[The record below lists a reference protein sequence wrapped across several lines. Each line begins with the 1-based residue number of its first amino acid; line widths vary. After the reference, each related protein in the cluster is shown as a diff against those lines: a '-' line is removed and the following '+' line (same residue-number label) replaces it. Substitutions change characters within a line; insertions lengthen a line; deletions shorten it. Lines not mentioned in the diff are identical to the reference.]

1 MAGPAR
7 LKGDS
12 LHLTIGTTE
21 LFLQATSVVM
31 DNEEANGDVTT
42 FADAAEGG
50 ARQFF
55 FQITA
60 LQSLEAT
67 SLWRYLWENTGETAT
82 FVFSPAGN
90 EVPSTA
96 QPHFEGTLKVGPK
109 PSLGGAAGRTTTHTF
124 EYRLDIDGVPEM
136 VTVAA

>member
-31 DNEEANGDVTT
+31 DNEEADGDVTT

-60 LQSLEAT
+60 LQSLEAFHRP
-67 SLWRYLWENTGETAT
+67 SFRRRRRCLHW
-82 FVFSPAGN
+82 SPRRKA
-90 EVPSTA
+90 
-96 QPHFEGTLKVGPK
+96 
-109 PSLGGAAGRTTTHTF
+109 
-124 EYRLDIDGVPEM
+124 
-136 VTVAA
+136 

>member
-7 LKGDS
+7 LKGDT

-21 LFLQATSVVM
+21 LFLQATSVVL
-31 DNEEANGDVTT
+31 DNEEADADAST

-82 FVFSPAGN
+82 YEFAPAGN
-90 EVPSTA
+90 DEPSTA
-96 QPHFEGTLKVGPK
+96 QPHFTGTVTVGPK
-109 PSLGGAAGRTTTHTF
+109 PSLGGGAGKTVTHTF
-124 EYRLDIDGVPEM
+124 DYRIDCDQTPSL
-136 VTVAA
+136 VTA